1 MRFDKFLFPVE
12 LLKRF
17 TEADSIRKQC
27 PIQCRGWNRFCGTK
41 GTRIFSSLHVAAD
54 NAQHFVGLW
63 CKGSCI
69 FMSCEKKSACFL
81 CKRPHR
87 LYCLYSS
94 NCRSTNMTD
103 SQTVVLPSARFFGRR
118 TQRMRAVQNLSSEKM
133 FLLNWSQCEKLQP
146 RSNPE
151 QDMAGWIADLLYHP
165 VAS

>member
-103 SQTVVLPSARFFGRR
+103 SDCCPPYSQTLWEKNTKDESCSKSKFRENVSAELKSMWK
-118 TQRMRAVQNLSSEKM
+118 TPAKE
-133 FLLNWSQCEKLQP
+133 
-146 RSNPE
+146 
-151 QDMAGWIADLLYHP
+151 
-165 VAS
+165 